1 MINKIKEYIAFTL
14 MQIKIAF
21 HMFIS
26 KFRLID
32 NWKQCWKLYSVQ
44 VFIVLAFLPEIYTA
58 FASIGLLEA
67 VPTSFDW
74 VLRCLAGIGVITRL
88 IKQRDNDNK
97 KDDDK

>member
-1 MINKIKEYIAFTL
+1 MKKIKEYIAFTL

-58 FASIGLLEA
+58 FAAIGLLEA
-67 VPTSFDW
+67 LPMSLDW
-74 VLRCLAGIGVITRL
+74 TFRVLAGVGVITRL
-88 IKQRDNDNK
+88 IKQRDDEGDK
-97 KDDDK
+97 K

>member
-1 MINKIKEYIAFTL
+1 MKKIKEYIAFTL

-21 HMFIS
+21 HMFN
-26 KFRLID
+26 KFKLID

-74 VLRCLAGIGVITRL
+74 ILRVLAGIGVITRL
-88 IKQRDNDNK
+88 IKQRDNDGDK
-97 KDDDK
+97 K